1 MSDRDTLFRTLEFQR
16 AKGAEDRVTV
26 ESLTLGH
33 FLDKADVL
41 KQNEAALKNLAA
53 QARGEVTIREALQ
66 EINVW
71 GAETEFSLTEHAGGT
86 PLIKDW
92 KDIMTGVGDNQSL
105 LLSLKESQYFKN
117 FADEAKVWEERL
129 VCLDGLLHLLNPI
142 QVRLNSI
149 LIQQFNFNSMDGCP
163 QACWI
168 LGRCPSS
175 SHNYSR
181 SQFPTTP
188 ST

>member
-16 AKGAEDRVTV
+16 TKGAEDRVTV

-71 GAETEFSLTEHAGGT
+71 GAETA
-86 PLIKDW
+86 W
-92 KDIMTGVGDNQSL
+92 
-105 LLSLKESQYFKN
+105 
-117 FADEAKVWEERL
+117 RL
-129 VCLDGLLHLLNPI
+129 RTNTIRSWG
-142 QVRLNSI
+142 
-149 LIQQFNFNSMDGCP
+149 DGC
-163 QACWI
+163 
-168 LGRCPSS
+168 RV
-175 SHNYSR
+175 
-181 SQFPTTP
+181 TP
-188 ST
+188 SCRRRALASPRFGARQNPLPKRNVSMS

>member
-1 MSDRDTLFRTLEFQR
+1 MSDASLILILRTGRLYELEDIVKEWQDKLRGRASEPMVLHIIGVLDDYMHAFPLLAFVRGEAFTPEHWDTLFRTLEFQR
-16 AKGAEDRVTV
+16 TKGAEDRVTV

-86 PLIKDW
+86 PLIK
-92 KDIMTGVGDNQSL
+92 
-105 LLSLKESQYFKN
+105 
-117 FADEAKVWEERL
+117 
-129 VCLDGLLHLLNPI
+129 
-142 QVRLNSI
+142 
-149 LIQQFNFNSMDGCP
+149 
-163 QACWI
+163 
-168 LGRCPSS
+168 
-175 SHNYSR
+175 
-181 SQFPTTP
+181 
-188 ST
+188 